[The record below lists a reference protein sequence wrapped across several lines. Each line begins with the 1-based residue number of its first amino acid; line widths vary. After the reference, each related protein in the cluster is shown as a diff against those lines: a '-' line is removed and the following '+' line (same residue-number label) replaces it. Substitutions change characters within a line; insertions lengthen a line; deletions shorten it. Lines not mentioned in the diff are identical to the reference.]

1 MIGSTLKDMRVS
13 TYTADTANTS
23 KTSNTHTE
31 GQPESQLNPKKKVF
45 ETIQPGFRTLD
56 TLEACWI
63 NPENSKPHLIKTD
76 KGVCRAGRF
85 ANATLS

>member
-1 MIGSTLKDMRVS
+1 MSLCSGI
-13 TYTADTANTS
+13 
-23 KTSNTHTE
+23 SNTQAD

-76 KGVCRAGRF
+76 KGICKAGKF